1 MRRFFI
7 TGVIALLAISNSTV
21 VSLADGLTV
30 GDNNIKIEDT
40 APRYKYISSARSNIS
55 INSSGLATI
64 SCSALGVTGVNKIEM
79 TSYLQQYKGGKWVNI
94 ASWSGSGTNN
104 CLVSKTKSVTKGY
117 SYRVSA
123 KIKAYKGTQS
133 ESITVNSTTAIY

>member
-1 MRRFFI
+1 MKRFFI
-7 TGVIALLAISNSTV
+7 TGAIALLTISNSTV

-30 GDNNIKIEDT
+30 VDNNMRIEDT
-40 APRYKYISSARSNIS
+40 APRYQYISSARSNIS
-55 INSSGLATI
+55 INSSGVSTI
-64 SCSALGVTGVNKIEM
+64 SCSALGVSGVTKIEI
-79 TSYLQQYKGGKWVNI
+79 TAYLQQYKGGRWVNI

-123 KIKAYKGTQS
+123 KIKVYKGTQS
-133 ESITVNSTTAIY
+133 ESITVNSNTAKY